1 MMLKKIIKENGAT
14 SDKLIPILLE
24 YQKKK
29 GKNYITDDEMAIIAK
44 ELNIP
49 QTRVSSVAEFY
60 TLISTKPR
68 GRFIIQVCEDVPC
81 YINGSTDVVLE
92 LEKQLNIKMGETTSD
107 LMFTLEHT
115 SCIGCCDKSPAMR
128 VGDEVYGN
136 LTSEKIARILLEYRR
151 SEDEQ

>member
-1 MMLKKIIKENGAT
+1 MMLKKVIKENGAT

-81 YINGSTDVVLE
+81 YINGSTNVVLE

-136 LTSEKIARILLEYRR
+136 LTFEKIARILLEYTRIL
-151 SEDEQ
+151 